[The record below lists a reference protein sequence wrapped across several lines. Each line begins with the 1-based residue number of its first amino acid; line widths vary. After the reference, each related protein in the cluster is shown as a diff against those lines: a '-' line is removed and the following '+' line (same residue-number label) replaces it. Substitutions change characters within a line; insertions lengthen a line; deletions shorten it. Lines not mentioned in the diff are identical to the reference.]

1 MKNRWKVGIF
11 LEIEKSIE
19 TLFEA
24 RKRINYEISTQL
36 RSHRVSKPNL
46 LRNIDFTLTLFT
58 LSLHI
63 DSPSSRVPT
72 STTYTHIY
80 DTYAPIIINLRSFNL
95 GNSALEFIRGSIQA
109 LYEKRVAFCLIHE

>member
-1 MKNRWKVGIF
+1 MDDSHRSIYHQDSLPPYVPSLFARGVKNRWKVVGIF
-11 LEIEKSIE
+11 LEIENSI
-19 TLFEA
+19 EA

-72 STTYTHIY
+72 RIHIY
-80 DTYAPIIINLRSFNL
+80 T
-95 GNSALEFIRGSIQA
+95 IRT
-109 LYEKRVAFCLIHE
+109 RR

>member
-1 MKNRWKVGIF
+1 MESCWNISRDRKLDRNAF
-11 LEIEKSIE
+11 
-19 TLFEA
+19 

-58 LSLHI
+58 LSHRL
-63 DSPSSRVPT
+63 SLFESSYP
-72 STTYTHIY
+72 YTHIY

>member
-1 MKNRWKVGIF
+1 MESCWNISRDRKLDRNA
-11 LEIEKSIE
+11 
-19 TLFEA
+19 LFEA

-63 DSPSSRVPT
+63 DSSRVPT
-72 STTYTHIY
+72 RIHIY
-80 DTYAPIIINLRSFNL
+80 T
-95 GNSALEFIRGSIQA
+95 IRT
-109 LYEKRVAFCLIHE
+109 RR

>member
-1 MKNRWKVGIF
+1 MKNRWKVVGIF
-11 LEIEKSIE
+11 LEIENSIE

-72 STTYTHIY
+72 RIHIY
-80 DTYAPIIINLRSFNL
+80 TYAPIIINLRSFNL